1 MSQAAADNVTH
12 LKMVEYGMEKQAI
25 AMTTPMLL
33 PLAMATPLLTAK
45 LLPRAHPLAVFLG
58 SFVLRLLVNLAD
70 PIILLSARPR
80 PLPRLP
86 RPAADICR

>member
-70 PIILLSARPR
+70 PIILLSARPLR
-80 PLPRLP
+80 HPP